1 MAYNYC
7 SACCNLRVTTKRR
20 VAITGIPAAITNK
33 LFIVPRNACL
43 LLLISILFYTSS
55 RAQEEFVQSPS
66 KLLTSFSFRLFSG
79 GVILVRGTIND
90 SKDSLNFI
98 LDTGSGGISLD
109 SQTVSH
115 LHLPVQLSDKTI
127 RGIAGIR
134 KVSFSY
140 NNTLRLPGLKVDSL
154 NFHIND
160 YDILASVYGEH
171 IDGIIGFS
179 FFNRYIV
186 KINYDSLQMQVY
198 SKGSMKYPR
207 GGYLLKPLLVNLL
220 IQSARIS
227 DAEDRMARFYFDTG
241 AGLCLLLS
249 KDFVDDSTLFSSKR
263 KRVTTQV
270 EGLGGK
276 KQMELTTVKSFR
288 LGPYRFKRVPSYVFE
303 DEFNVTSYPYLG
315 GLIGN
320 DLLRRFNIILNYE
333 KRDIYITPNSHFRD
347 LFDYSYTGLNFYLV
361 NNEIVITDVMKDSP
375 AEKAGFLADDIVMA
389 VNNNFSKNIQV
400 YKTALQSPG
409 EKIKILVYRNGQPLM
424 LTLKVKSIL

>member
-1 MAYNYC
+1 M
-7 SACCNLRVTTKRR
+7 RR
-20 VAITGIPAAITNK
+20 NDCLK
-33 LFIVPRNACL
+33 LLPLLVSLFFSCIVQ
-43 LLLISILFYTSS
+43 
-55 RAQEEFVQSPS
+55 AQEEFVQPAA
-66 KLLTSFSFRLFSG
+66 KLLTSFPFRQFSG
-79 GVILVRGTIND
+79 GVILIKASINE

-115 LHLPVQLSDKTI
+115 LQLRSQISDKTI

-134 KVSFSY
+134 KVNFSY
-140 NNTLRLPGLKVDSL
+140 NNALILPGLRVDSL

-160 YDILASVYGEH
+160 YDILTSVYGEH
-171 IDGIIGFS
+171 IDGIIGYS

-186 KINYDSLQMQVY
+186 KIDYDSLLIHVY

-207 GGYLLKPLLVNLL
+207 GGFLLKPLLVNLL
-220 IQSARIS
+220 IQTARIT
-227 DAEDRMARFYFDTG
+227 DAEERMARFYFDTG

-249 KDFVDDSTLFSSKR
+249 KDFVEDSTLFTAKR
-263 KRVTTQV
+263 KKVTTQV

-276 KQMELTTVKSFR
+276 KQMELTTVKNFR
-288 LGPYRFKRVPSYVFE
+288 LGPYRFKRVPAYVFE

-320 DLLRRFNIILNYE
+320 DLLRRFNVTLNYE

-361 NNEIVITDVMKDSP
+361 NNEIVITDVMKNSP
-375 AEKAGFLADDIVMA
+375 AEKAGFLAEDIIMA
-389 VNNNFSKNIQV
+389 VNNNFSKNIQI

-409 EKIKILVYRNGQPLM
+409 EKVKILVYRNGQPLM
-424 LTLKVKSIL
+424 LTMKVKSII